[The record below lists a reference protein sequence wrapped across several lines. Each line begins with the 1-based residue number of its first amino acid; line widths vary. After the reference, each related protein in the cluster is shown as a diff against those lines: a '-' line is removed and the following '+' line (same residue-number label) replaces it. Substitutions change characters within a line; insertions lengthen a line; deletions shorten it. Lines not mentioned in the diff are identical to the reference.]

1 MTRLLEEHYNLYREV
16 GLSNLFP
23 TFPRRGAV
31 ADFLQRMLSDTL
43 AVITRSTGDALLI
56 SFLILLFFGSLV
68 ISYWIYNR
76 RKFQSLSHQ
85 IPATVVKNY
94 LDSVIQNS
102 EALKNSLFRGGGL
115 EVGQGVPSVMPVGD
129 LPSGGVSTGGP
140 SQEEL
145 NQKLAEI
152 SALRGQLG
160 EKDGII
166 RDLEAKLA
174 DAQAAMAS
182 GDQGEQIS
190 GLMAD
195 KDKLAADL
203 KAAQDALATA
213 QESSGGDEGLK
224 AELDSVT
231 KDRNLL
237 KDKLAEYEIIE
248 EDLAN
253 LKKLKKEND
262 ELKAELAGLKGGA
275 APAPTPEPA
284 AAPEPPTPTPTPESA
299 AAPEPPAQEAEEDLE
314 AAMAAAITDDDKAGV
329 VPEKSEPVEEDGE
342 EKSAEEL
349 LSEFE
354 KMLG

>member
-1 MTRLLEEHYNLYREV
+1 M
-16 GLSNLFP
+16 
-23 TFPRRGAV
+23 
-31 ADFLQRMLSDTL
+31 ADFLQRMLSDGL
-43 AVITRSTGDALLI
+43 AIITRSTGDALLI
-56 SFLILLFFGSLV
+56 SFLVLLFFGSLV

-76 RKFQSLSHQ
+76 RKFQNLSHQ
-85 IPATVVKNY
+85 IPAAVVKNY

-115 EVGQGVPSVMPVGD
+115 EVGQGIPSVMPVGD
-129 LPSGGVSTGGP
+129 LPTGGISSGGP
-140 SQEEL
+140 SQEEF

-160 EKDGII
+160 EKDNII
-166 RDLEAKLA
+166 RELEAKLA
-174 DAQAAMAS
+174 EAQKAMAS
-182 GDQGEQIS
+182 GDQGEQMAT
-190 GLMAD
+190 LMGD

-203 KAAQDALATA
+203 KAAQEALALA
-213 QESSGGDEGLK
+213 QASSGGDEGLK
-224 AELDSVT
+224 SELDNVT

-237 KDKLAEYEIIE
+237 KDKLSEYEIIE

-253 LKKLKKEND
+253 LKRLQKENG
-262 ELKAELAGLKGGA
+262 ELKEELAGLKGGA
-275 APAPTPEPA
+275 APAPAAPAPAAEPAPVAEAAPPEP
-284 AAPEPPTPTPTPESA
+284 EP
-299 AAPEPPAQEAEEDLE
+299 EEDLE

-329 VPEKSEPVEEDGE
+329 VPEAAGPVEEDGE